1 MEKENFFVKNKSI
14 LTFLILEV
22 VALTAFNFGNISYVF
37 GLAGAFLAIVGLF
50 FVLGIEKDKKP
61 LIWILVPVGLLLV
74 ISLIGSFNQFSKGFS
89 TISNLALLFSLPA
102 FLAIGFFLRKL
113 NDVKTKTVL
122 LVIGGAFAA
131 ITIFGLFSTLFE
143 YGFFYKLICRSK
155 PNYYYN
161 GMPYDV
167 TKEMYWLNGF
177 GFTEVYIEHGSLFA
191 VITASFLPG
200 LLFLSPKK
208 DRNNFIICAAIGGVG
223 LIALLVLPNFKAI
236 LVLLVASL
244 FAVVYRFLKNSKK
257 VLKIIG
263 ISCISLLGLA
273 VLFFLIAMINVA
285 AGYKLPGFLNRVF
298 VQNRIMVNV
307 TPVMEALFIKVGGK
321 LVNFFG
327 LMPTIANEKVTW
339 LESKIFEVQLLKE
352 VGLIGT
358 LLFGAFLFMMGY
370 FVLQYLKKSEDSDCS
385 KSIFV
390 VMLLSFFIYESFF
403 NLVVI
408 GPHVE
413 SYEAFLRSPTLL
425 VMLFMLGYIFTLP
438 SKKEEEEQHE

>member
-1 MEKENFFVKNKSI
+1 MKTENFFVKNKSI

-37 GLAGAFLAIVGLF
+37 GLAGAFLSILGVF

-61 LIWILVPVGLLLV
+61 LIWILIPVGLLLV

-177 GFTEVYIEHGSLFA
+177 GFTEVYIEYGSLFA
-191 VITASFLPG
+191 VLTASFLSG

-208 DRNNFIICAAIGGVG
+208 EKNNFIICGAIGGVG
-223 LIALLVLPNFKAI
+223 LVALLVLPNFKAL

-244 FAVVYRFLKNSKK
+244 FAVIYKFLKNNKK

-263 ISCISLLGLA
+263 ISCVSLLGLA
-273 VLFFLIAMINVA
+273 VLFFIIAMINVA
-285 AGYKLPGFLNRVF
+285 IGYKLPGILNRVF

-327 LMPTIANEKVTW
+327 LMPTVANEKVTW
-339 LESKIFEVQLLKE
+339 LESKMFEVQLLKE

-370 FVLQYLKKSEDSDCS
+370 FVFQYLKKSDDSDCS

-425 VMLFMLGYIFTLP
+425 VMLFIFGYIFTMP
-438 SKKEEEEQHE
+438 SKKEEEE